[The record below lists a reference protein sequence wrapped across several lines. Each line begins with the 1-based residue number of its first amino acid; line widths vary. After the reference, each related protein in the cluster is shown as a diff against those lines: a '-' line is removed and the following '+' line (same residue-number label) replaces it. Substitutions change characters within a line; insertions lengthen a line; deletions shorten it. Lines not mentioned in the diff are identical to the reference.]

1 MALVIV
7 MACGQDVVAELTAS
21 PGESAVITASD
32 FHEFSEKRAALG
44 QLLFYDPIL
53 SGNRNISCGT
63 CHHHDGASTESLS
76 LGVGEGG
83 DGVGAA
89 RTVGKGPAKIKRR
102 VARNTPSLF
111 NLGAREVSV
120 LFHDGRLSFD
130 DRYGNNFDSPAEEY
144 LPQGLDSI
152 LAAQALFPLIN
163 EIEMAGAAEENEIGA
178 AVYTR
183 DRIDYVWPLIAE
195 RVRFIPGYELLFAD
209 AFADVWSNQDITIV
223 HIANAIGDF
232 VGLEWQSFDSA
243 YDRYLAG
250 HGEAMTGQ
258 QKAGLEIFFGKAA
271 CSTCHSGK
279 FFTDQKFYALALPQF
294 GPGRTRMFDPV
305 ARDVGRMGETD
316 HLEDA
321 YRFRTP
327 SLRNVAITGP
337 YGHNGAYRDLEGIIR
352 HHLDPLAA
360 LDNWRPNN
368 IVLPKTDE
376 RMQQLDYVSFANQ
389 LEIARL
395 RRHVDIQSMVL
406 GNEEIVSLVAFLQAL
421 TGGESVDGRL
431 GKPNAVPSGLPVD

>member
-1 MALVIV
+1 
-7 MACGQDVVAELTAS
+7 
-21 PGESAVITASD
+21 
-32 FHEFSEKRAALG
+32 
-44 QLLFYDPIL
+44 
-53 SGNRNISCGT
+53 
-63 CHHHDGASTESLS
+63 
-76 LGVGEGG
+76 
-83 DGVGAA
+83 
-89 RTVGKGPAKIKRR
+89 
-102 VARNTPSLF
+102 
-111 NLGAREVSV
+111 
-120 LFHDGRLSFD
+120 
-130 DRYGNNFDSPAEEY
+130 
-144 LPQGLDSI
+144 
-152 LAAQALFPLIN
+152 
-163 EIEMAGAAEENEIGA
+163 
-178 AVYTR
+178 
-183 DRIDYVWPLIAE
+183 
-195 RVRFIPGYELLFAD
+195 
-209 AFADVWSNQDITIV
+209 
-223 HIANAIGDF
+223 
-232 VGLEWQSFDSA
+232 
-243 YDRYLAG
+243 
-250 HGEAMTGQ
+250 
-258 QKAGLEIFFGKAA
+258 
-271 CSTCHSGK
+271 
-279 FFTDQKFYALALPQF
+279 
-294 GPGRTRMFDPV
+294 MFDPV